1 MENNFIRSDQLLKKK
16 FVQYLIPTMTSYAA
30 LSINGFLDSMIVSNS
45 LGSRALA
52 IVNLGTPLTLV
63 FAAVYAL
70 LGNGAA
76 ALYALSLGKRDHDGA
91 GKSLTAALVMAL
103 FAGLFIV
110 AAGTV
115 LFGPISGILCR
126 DAELMEDFRPYLR
139 VLLLS
144 APLLTT
150 LLTFTMI
157 LPSAGYPG
165 YSMAINLTANFINI
179 VMDIVYIRIMHMGVV
194 GAAWSTITGYIAGLV
209 LLVFLC
215 LGKKIKLYVSR
226 KIGASFALLKDVF
239 KLGGPDAMTQ
249 VGFSLQFTF
258 INGLASTLAGTP
270 GIVAIALCLQA
281 NSIETIFLGSVM
293 GSSVPI
299 MSVLHGQCDFKG
311 QTSVLKNA
319 MKWQLSMSAVLSAL
333 IAFFAP
339 QVAVLFNVTEPVEIA
354 VAVQALRFYCLML
367 FIRSG
372 IILFFRYLKVIGFA
386 GYAIL
391 LSALDSFGVIIP
403 VSWVLSR
410 AFGITGL
417 WLAFPT
423 TALLILS
430 FILIRNY
437 FISSRSDG
445 RYKGLLLFENDES
458 STPLLDVTIMDDA
471 DSIAGIS
478 ERMQDICEQNGIVEK
493 KAIYVALAV
502 EEMAVYITGKKDHV
516 AYMDILVRK
525 HRGKVIIDFRSLGQS
540 FNPLLDTDEDSSEN
554 VRLLRGIASSI
565 ETEYTLGM
573 NSTRIVIK
581 KK

>member
-1 MENNFIRSDQLLKKK
+1 MGNDYIRSDQLLKRK

-30 LSINGFLDSMIVSNS
+30 LSLNGFLDSMIVSNS

-63 FAAVYAL
+63 FAAVYGL

-76 ALYALSLGKRDHDGA
+76 ALYALSLGKRDHEGA
-91 GKSLTAALVMAL
+91 GKSLTAAMVMAL
-103 FAGLFIV
+103 SVGLLIV
-110 AAGTV
+110 AVGTV
-115 LFGPISGILCR
+115 FFKPISGLLCQ
-126 DAELMEDFRPYLR
+126 DAELMEDFNQYLR
-139 VLLLS
+139 VQVLS

-179 VMDIVYIRIMHMGVV
+179 VMDIVYIRIMHIGVV

-215 LGKKIKLYVSR
+215 LGKKIKMYVSS
-226 KIGASFALLKDVF
+226 KIRDSLVLLKDVF
-239 KLGGPDAMTQ
+239 KLGGPEAMTQ
-249 VGFSLQFTF
+249 VGFSLQFAF
-258 INGLASTLAGTP
+258 CNGLASSLAGTP

-311 QTSVLKNA
+311 QTSMLKNA
-319 MKWQLSMSAVLSAL
+319 LKWQLCMSAVLSA
-333 IAFFAP
+333 IISFFAP
-339 QVAVLFNVTEPVEIA
+339 QVAGIFSVTEPAELA
-354 VAVQALRFYCLML
+354 VAVPALRFYCLML

-391 LSALDSFGVIIP
+391 ISALDSFGVIIP
-403 VSWVLSR
+403 VAWVLSR
-410 AFGITGL
+410 IFGITGL
-417 WLAFPT
+417 WMAFPT

-437 FISSRSDG
+437 FISSHSNG
-445 RYKGLLLFENDES
+445 HYKGLLLFENDES
-458 STPLLDVTIMDDA
+458 AKLLLDVTIMDDA
-471 DSIAGIS
+471 DSIGGIS
-478 ERMQDICEQNGIVEK
+478 EKMQAVCEENGIDEK
-493 KAIYVALAV
+493 KAMLVALAV

-525 HRGKVIIDFRSLGQS
+525 HRGNVIIDFRSLGHS
-540 FNPLLDTDEDSSEN
+540 FNPLMDSDEDSSEN
-554 VRLLRGIASSI
+554 VRMLRGIASSI